1 MTTTHALAIA
11 VPLWALATV
20 AVARFLRYAK
30 SDECSTCLHNEE
42 RAKASQIKGS
52 YAPPSNTPPPPVP
65 APIQHDH
72 EHEQDIPVNWPLKR
86 VILLALAHRWH
97 ERADE
102 ANRAGDDR
110 TRDLLDQC
118 AMSLEREVRS

>member
-1 MTTTHALAIA
+1 MTTMHAIAIA
-11 VPLWALATV
+11 VPLWCLATV

-30 SDECSTCLHNEE
+30 SDECLICLYNAEVAKSKAAPPKEE
-42 RAKASQIKGS
+42 LIRGS
-52 YAPPSNTPPPPVP
+52 YVPPSNTPPPPVP
-65 APIQHDH
+65 AP
-72 EHEQDIPVNWPLKR
+72 EWPLRKA
-86 VILLALAHRWH
+86 LLLGLAHKWH

-118 AMSLEREVRS
+118 AASLEREVRA